1 MRGRRKPS
9 FHGIVAEFEDPT
21 TFVEAAKKV
30 KQRGYR
36 KFDAYSPYPIK
47 DLFSIVPGRNPVAPI
62 VLLGG
67 LVGAA
72 TAWTMQYYVA
82 AIDNPLN
89 IGGRPLYSW
98 PAFIPILFELTVLFS
113 ALAAF
118 FGTLA
123 LCGFPRLNFPLFE
136 LPEFARASSDRFF
149 LSIESRDP
157 MFDEKSTPGFLREL
171 GPIGVWHV
179 EAP

>member
-1 MRGRRKPS
+1 MKREVRFYGT
-9 FHGIVAEFEDPT
+9 VAEFEDPT
-21 TFVEAAKKV
+21 AFVEAAKKV

-62 VLLGG
+62 VFLGG
-67 LVGAA
+67 AVGAA
-72 TAWTMQYYVA
+72 TAWAMQYYVA

-98 PAFIPILFELTVLFS
+98 PAFIPILFELTVLCAAF
-113 ALAAF
+113 AAF

-136 LPEFARASSDRFF
+136 VPEFARASSDRFF
-149 LSIESRDP
+149 LFIEKRDP
-157 MFDEKSTPGFLREL
+157 IYDEAITANFLREL
-171 GPIGVWHV
+171 GPLGVWKI